1 MHFELRIVADNTSD
15 LKRLQDYL
23 AVLVAENEKDS
34 FSSAEAEDAA
44 DEPVKE
50 KPAKKK
56 KKKAEDEKPKKK
68 KEVEPE
74 PEDEDEESDESEDE
88 DEDEDEKPKKKK
100 KKGDDEKPKKKK
112 KKEVEPEP
120 EDEGEESDDE
130 DESEDE
136 DEDEGLSYEKD
147 IAPLIKKVSAQSN
160 GFAKVKEIFGEFGAK
175 KGTDVPK
182 AKYESLAKKLKKA
195 LK

>member
-56 KKKAEDEKPKKK
+56 KKK
-68 KEVEPE
+68 
-74 PEDEDEESDESEDE
+74 
-88 DEDEDEKPKKKK
+88 
-100 KKGDDEKPKKKK
+100 GDDEKPKKKK

-120 EDEGEESDDE
+120 EDDEDEGEDESEDDE
-130 DESEDE
+130 DEDE